1 MMRKVNPDSLMVA
14 ECWDD
19 SREWLTVGDMFD
31 STMHYVLSRNIWSRF
46 CRHEISTAQFDCA
59 LNRAAML
66 YPQRTQEVLWTFLG
80 SHDTQRIRT
89 RAGGDLR
96 MLHAA
101 SFFQFTYLGSP
112 IIYYGDELGM
122 EGGEDP
128 DCRRP
133 MRWDDV
139 EGNPTRTHYQKL
151 ACLRAQLPALR
162 TGRFRSHV
170 ALENGLYAFR
180 RETDTQ
186 QLLCV
191 VNTGLEP
198 VSVRLELPGGMAGMA
213 AVHDHYSGRSLAV
226 ADGGVHISL
235 KVGEGLIL
243 E

>member
-1 MMRKVNPDSLMVA
+1 MKSARPSL
-14 ECWDD
+14 
-19 SREWLTVGDMFD
+19 
-31 STMHYVLSRNIWSRF
+31 
-46 CRHEISTAQFDCA
+46 TAP

-96 MLHAA
+96 MVHAA

-139 EGNPTRTHYQKL
+139 EDNPTRAHYQKL
-151 ACLRAQLPALR
+151 ARLRATQLPRAAHRPVPQPRGSGKRPVRLPARNRYTAAALR
-162 TGRFRSHV
+162 RQHGTGTGQRAAGTARGHGG
-170 ALENGLYAFR
+170 NG
-180 RETDTQ
+180 
-186 QLLCV
+186 
-191 VNTGLEP
+191 
-198 VSVRLELPGGMAGMA
+198 
-213 AVHDHYSGRSLAV
+213 GRA
-226 ADGGVHISL
+226 
-235 KVGEGLIL
+235 
-243 E
+243 